1 MSAHWRRQGVLVL
14 IAGLLFSLAWSLV
27 GATADHTEPVRWLA
41 DGTPTYAHDATAV
54 RRLTWALAAAGVAT
68 AAVLGVALVHVTRV
82 LMMFKGERHGHLG

>member
-27 GATADHTEPVRWLA
+27 GATADHAEPVRWLA
-41 DGTPTYAHDATAV
+41 DGTPTYAYDAAAV

-68 AAVLGVALVHVTRV
+68 AAALAVALVHVTRV